1 MIDVTEIRCLDSVD
15 VDVTKLAWRF
25 DETGAGLDSTAWRLD
40 SNVTEIRSLDSVNQR
55 AIMKSVEFGR
65 NHLSKST
72 RIGNSATGPV
82 ADQKHL

>member
-40 SNVTEIRSLDSVNQR
+40 SDVTEIRSLDSVNQR
-55 AIMKSVEFGR
+55 AIMKKRRIRAKSPLQVNPNR
-65 NHLSKST
+65 NFESQWN
-72 RIGNSATGPV
+72 RV
-82 ADQKHL
+82 